1 MVVPAA
7 QLTPRAPVVQSVSRI
22 QNPALLQRYHAYCVQ
37 RAPYLGRL
45 KLQCCCGALVL
56 CDAGRAIQRIDSET
70 VLSMHE
76 PRWHRRG
83 PGGVWSRRPNV
94 SRHKRRSG
102 NAHCARCVLLPFAEV

>member
-1 MVVPAA
+1 VVVPAA
-7 QLTPRAPVVQSVSRI
+7 QLTPRAPVVQSISRI

-45 KLQCCCGALVL
+45 NHSAAVVL
-56 CDAGRAIQRIDSET
+56 WSCVMLGEQQRLDSET
-70 VLSMHE
+70 VSMHE

-83 PGGVWSRRPNV
+83 PGGVWSRRPDV